1 MNTIISFLKVLYTY
15 KEQTPDRN
23 MIVDQGGCRSFTYD
37 RFFSE
42 AEKITGYL
50 NGKQL
55 MPNTFIPVCLKDDA
69 YYYATEVAIWL
80 AGHAVVHLGTSFP
93 KERIDYIVKDCN
105 APFVFDETM
114 LQEALLHT
122 PSHSWA
128 ERRPDSPCAM
138 FYTSGSLGNPKG
150 VMHTDAAIISG
161 LDRFT
166 GEKNGFEGFDSIA
179 TSSPCY
185 FVAILIAYSAMR
197 AGATLHQLS
206 PEIKKDIKLL
216 EAYFCDHEIESGFL
230 SPSILKIFHSR
241 CNRLKKMETG
251 SERVVDS
258 CPDDYTLINLYGQ
271 TETALLLLSMQ
282 VDRKYD
288 NTPVG
293 TPAKDIEVCLLDESG
308 NPVADGEVGE
318 LCVKN
323 GIVPPTYHNDPERTK
338 ELMRGGVL
346 HTGDLMRRLPSGDYL
361 FVNRKDWMVKI
372 NGQRV
377 ETGEVEQTVKRIPN
391 IKDAI
396 VKGFTTKDLTRQY
409 LVGYYIADKE
419 IDYMYFEQELSKSL
433 PMYMIPQYFIRM
445 DKFPLNANNKLDR
458 KALLPPDEE
467 SLQSTYV
474 APSTDTERIIC
485 EAFAKVLKLQQA
497 GLDDDFIRIGGDSIR
512 LMQVQ
517 NECPTLN
524 LSSKI
529 VYQERT
535 PRKIALALEV
545 AEAMQNIA
553 ETDMP
558 DYPLSTVQQVFLGFG
573 LSVADT
579 TILNFPVLHKLG
591 TSVDLEKMRRAVET
605 VVNAHP
611 SMRMHII
618 MKEDETP
625 RLIKDDSK
633 YSQTIETMT
642 DAEFESAKETLAA
655 PFNLIDS
662 PMFRVRIIRTEH
674 NSYLFYDFHHLIF
687 DGMSIKVFVDEINKA
702 YNGEEIRTEE
712 IDIFHVNVLEE
723 KSVASSAYEE
733 ARQWFA
739 KAFKDAPK
747 ETIPVP
753 DMPMSAEPAMPTFS
767 QIRRKMNIP
776 TQVELAAFCKEKNIT
791 LNVLFMASGAYLTG
805 HHCGLNEALVSAS
818 YHGRTEQR
826 MNRTFG
832 FLAKPREMRLCWQ
845 QGMRVDDYLRQS
857 KEHIMGNMT
866 NDIYPITQMYE
877 EMGISPNVILYM
889 YEGDVEVKNPVLG
902 GEKAESLELSSNLSA
917 APICYYIYDNADGS
931 FDILCVYIDNMYSEQ
946 FINQSIADYEYVITE
961 MTAALK
967 LDEITIE

>member
-1 MNTIISFLKVLYTY
+1 MNTIISFLKVLYNY
-15 KEQTPDRN
+15 KEHTPDRN
-23 MIVDQGGCRSFTYD
+23 IIVDQGGCRSFTYEH
-37 RFFSE
+37 FFAE
-42 AEKITGYL
+42 IEKIVGYL
-50 NGKQL
+50 NDKQL
-55 MPNTFIPVCLKDDA
+55 KPNTFIPVCLKDDA
-69 YYYATEVAIWL
+69 YYYATEIAIWL
-80 AGHAVVHLGTSFP
+80 AGHAVVHMGISFP
-93 KERIDYIVKDCN
+93 KERIDYIVKDCQ
-105 APFVFDETM
+105 APFVFDEAM
-114 LQEALLHT
+114 LQEALR
-122 PSHSWA
+122 HSPIQSCT

-150 VMHTDAAIISG
+150 VMHTDAAIMSG

-166 GEKNGFEGFDSIA
+166 GEKNGFEGFDSLA

-185 FVAILIAYSAMR
+185 FIAILVAYSAMR
-197 AGATLHQLS
+197 AGATLHQFS

-216 EAYFCDHEIESGFL
+216 EAYFSEHEIEAGFL
-230 SPSILKIFHSR
+230 SPSILKLFHSR
-241 CNRLKKMETG
+241 CNKLKKMATG
-251 SERVVDS
+251 SERVVDL

-271 TETALLLLSMQ
+271 TETASLLLSMQ

-293 TPAKDIEVCLLDESG
+293 KPAKDIEVCLLDESG
-308 NPVADGEVGE
+308 KCVPDGEVGE
-318 LCVKN
+318 LCVTN
-323 GIVPPTYHNDPERTK
+323 GIVPPVYHNDPERTK

-377 ETGEVEQTVKRIPN
+377 ETGEVEQTMKRIPK

-396 VKGFTTKDLTRQY
+396 VKGFTTQDMSRQY
-409 LVGYYIADKE
+409 LVGYYIADEE
-419 IDYMYFEQELSKSL
+419 IGYQYFEQELSRHL

-445 DKFPLNANNKLDR
+445 DRFPLNANNKLDR

-474 APSTDTERIIC
+474 APSNDIERIIC
-485 EAFAKVLKLQQA
+485 EAFAKVLKLQQV
-497 GLDDDFIRIGGDSIR
+497 GLDDDFIRLGGDSIR

-535 PRKIALALEV
+535 PRKIAQALE
-545 AEAMQNIA
+545 AA
-553 ETDMP
+553 ETVQAITEENLQ

-591 TSVDLEKMRRAVET
+591 ATVDIEKMRQAVET

-618 MKEDETP
+618 LKEDETP
-625 RLIKDDSK
+625 RLIKDDSH
-633 YSQTIETMT
+633 YTQTIEIMT
-642 DAEFESAKETLAA
+642 DAEFEQAQDTLAA
-655 PFNLIDS
+655 PFTLINA

-674 NSYLFYDFHHLIF
+674 NAYLFYDFHHLIF

-702 YNGEEIRTEE
+702 YDGAEIPIEEL
-712 IDIFHVNVLEE
+712 DIFHVNILEE
-723 KSVASSAYEE
+723 KAVSSKAYED

-739 KAFKDAPK
+739 EAFKEAPT

-753 DMPMSAEPAMPTFS
+753 DMPIGPEPVMPTFA
-767 QIRRKMNIP
+767 QIRRRMNIP
-776 TQVELAAFCKEKNIT
+776 TQAELAAFCKEKNIT

-805 HHCGLNEALVSAS
+805 HHCGLREALVSAS

-845 QGMRVDDYLRQS
+845 QDMRVDDYLRQS

-866 NDIYPITQMYE
+866 NDIYPITQLYE
-877 EMGISPNVILYM
+877 DFGISPNVILYM
-889 YEGDVEVKNPVLG
+889 YEGDVEVKNPILC
-902 GEKAESLELSSNLSA
+902 GEKAETQELSNNLSA

-931 FDILCVYIDNMYSEQ
+931 FDILCVYIDNMYSEK
-946 FINQSIADYEYVITE
+946 FINKSIADYERVVTE
-961 MTAALK
+961 MTEALK
-967 LDEITIE
+967 LDEIKI